1 MLAWLAACC
10 LASALDAFAGLR
22 ARELRLAAGDAG
34 LPDLAAW
41 TGLTDRRRLLGVP
54 GVRERPDGGL
64 RFDPRF
70 LDRLP
75 AHPIRAAFDSYAGN
89 GLCVAVSLGALG
101 AVGLGGAAEPPAAP
115 CVLLALAAAYQ
126 LLGRLWS
133 AAVWLELRGDAAP
146 E

>member
-10 LASALDAFAGLR
+10 LASALAAFGALR
-22 ARELRLAAGDAG
+22 ARERRLVAGEAG

-41 TGLTDRRRLLGVP
+41 TGLTDRRGLLGVP

-64 RFDPRF
+64 RFDPRY

-75 AHPIRAAFDSYAGN
+75 AHPIRSTFDCYTGN

-101 AVGLGGAAEPPAAP
+101 CGLGGTAAP
-115 CVLLALAAAYQ
+115 ALGSLLALALLYQ

-133 AAVWLELRGDAAP
+133 AAVWLELRGARPD
-146 E
+146 

>member
-10 LASALDAFAGLR
+10 LASALAAFEALR
-22 ARELRLAAGDAG
+22 ARERRLVAGEAG

-41 TGLTDRRRLLGVP
+41 TGLTDRRGLLGVP
-54 GVRERPDGGL
+54 GVREQPDGGL
-64 RFDPRF
+64 RFDPRY

-75 AHPIRAAFDSYAGN
+75 AHPIRSTFDCYTGN

-101 AVGLGGAAEPPAAP
+101 CGLGGAAGPLPGP
-115 CVLLALAAAYQ
+115 LGGLLALALVYQ

-133 AAVWLELRGDAAP
+133 AAVWLELRGAARD
-146 E
+146 

>member
-10 LASALDAFAGLR
+10 LASALAAFGALS
-22 ARELRLAAGDAG
+22 ARERRLIAGDAG

-41 TGLTDRRRLLGVP
+41 TGLTDRRGLLGVP

-64 RFDPRF
+64 RFDPRY

-75 AHPIRAAFDSYAGN
+75 AHPIRSTFDCYTGN

-101 AVGLGGAAEPPAAP
+101 SGLGAGAGPVPAALGA
-115 CVLLALAAAYQ
+115 LLGLAAVYQ

-133 AAVWLELRGDAAP
+133 AAVWLELRGARPD
-146 E
+146 